1 MSYHITMH
9 YVHSNEE
16 HQERETFQ
24 SVTLDVEHKSNW
36 IADITEI
43 LSIPVTLFTLHQMN
57 SEGIAKQQESHQGNI
72 GILNLGHA

>member
-24 SVTLDVEHKSNW
+24 SVTSGVEHKSNW

-43 LSIPVTLFTLHQMN
+43 LSIPVTLFPLHQMN
-57 SEGIAKQQESHQGNI
+57 SEGIAKQQDKA
-72 GILNLGHA
+72 ILASLI